1 MASIQD
7 IHALEERI
15 YDAVQEYLDN
25 PDISMKTKWSTAQKW
40 KTISKEQRMTASI
53 LLQTSSATE
62 NRTTTRRVTSLTVGS
77 SSTKQQP
84 LTIHKRPI

>member
-25 PDISMKTKWSTAQKW
+25 PVQP
-40 KTISKEQRMTASI
+40 QNI
-53 LLQTSSATE
+53 L
-62 NRTTTRRVTSLTVGS
+62 
-77 SSTKQQP
+77 
-84 LTIHKRPI
+84 

>member
-25 PDISMKTKWSTAQKW
+25 PD
-40 KTISKEQRMTASI
+40 
-53 LLQTSSATE
+53 
-62 NRTTTRRVTSLTVGS
+62 GYC
-77 SSTKQQP
+77 
-84 LTIHKRPI
+84 H